1 MAARADV
8 RHVQNNLA
16 ELGICSAC
24 IASTPFRELAN
35 KYAACGRSAI
45 LLLDESP
52 NEGTL
57 LVKLIWH
64 HDGEK
69 QPRHLAH
76 MQNKPRIL

>member
-8 RHVQNNLA
+8 QHVQNNLA